1 MSGIDV
7 LNAPSDTESLAQPLL
22 DDAWQFISQGKL
34 AVLVWDRQL
43 RLLHA
48 SAAASE
54 LLGRTVEQL
63 GGHFLN
69 ELLPVSEHFRLS
81 GQLLNLRPGMPPL
94 ALEGWI
100 LNSRLQE
107 MRIQWLIWQLD
118 DSRQIGLMY
127 DQRELSALRD
137 EVQMRRE
144 LYSALVTQARDAIVL
159 INPHT
164 ASIIEFNPAAAD
176 MLGYSPA
183 EFGRLQ
189 LVELGRLED
198 INTWLGYAREAT
210 NGECVI
216 RDTLLST
223 KQGTR
228 INVRISS
235 RPVLIQ
241 GEVMLATLWTDITPS
256 HHARQEIAALTQHM
270 NQVLRDAQIGAW
282 DYDIPSGIIHVN
294 EQFHS
299 HFSHVFDSLDTHIDE
314 WRKIRHPVD
323 EGNADAALLAHL
335 EGKTPEF
342 EGKWR
347 LMQEDGS
354 WHWYISRGKVI
365 EWADDGAPLRMT
377 GTIIDLSAQQDS
389 LGELIRSET
398 KSRAML
404 DALSAAIA
412 ILNQDGQVITTNAAW
427 ERFENRFGVPPS
439 ECLRLRPPAGT
450 GSGFQFDEL
459 YEAYQA
465 GLHTVLRSELD
476 YFEIE
481 IPSPCGEELQWFL
494 CRMQR
499 VHELNGHVL
508 LAHEDITQQKLIH
521 QAISDTRSRYEELL
535 HNVDGIVWEADPGT
549 HNTTFVSSQC
559 ERMLGYPP
567 HSWMQPGF
575 WISCVHPADRA
586 MVMHTAMEKVA
597 VEEDYELEYRFQTRD
612 GRWVW
617 LHDRAS
623 VRRNDAGK
631 LQLSGLVIDITAR
644 KQAEEQLR
652 LAASVF
658 QYAHEGILITDA
670 DNRVIDMNSA
680 FLSMTGYERS
690 ELLGQK
696 PAVLRS
702 GRHHRDFYVTMWER
716 IHSQGH
722 WRGEIWNRRKSGEL
736 CVDLL
741 TISAVLNTEQ
751 QISHYVG
758 VYADITQLKQQEQK
772 LELLAHYDALTG
784 LPNRVL
790 LADRLEQAL
799 ALARRSGLLLAVCYL
814 DLDDFKPIND
824 RYGHEVGD
832 DLLVEISRRLIDN
845 VRGGD
850 TVARLGGDEFVLLLG
865 NHTSTEE
872 CEQALKR
879 ILHVVSVPYLYEG
892 DVLRVSASLGVTLYP
907 QDGADAEGLL
917 RHADQAMYSA
927 KQSGANRYHFFDA
940 QQDQQMRSQRQLLD
954 RIARAQA
961 DNELQLYYQPK
972 VDMRSGRVIGAEAL
986 LRWQHPER
994 GMVMPG
1000 EFLPVLE
1007 SSVLVSDVGYW
1018 IIGTVLAQMHSWQSQ
1033 HDLRIPISVN
1043 VSPRQLANADFPLLL
1058 AKALARHEHIDPALL
1073 EIEIVESAALEDIG
1087 RAIRILNIC
1096 RGMGVRFALDDFGT
1110 GYSSLTYFKRLPAE
1124 VLKIDQSF
1132 VRNMLTD
1139 PNDEAIVRA
1148 VISLAEAFERKVIA
1162 EGVETAQHG
1171 ELLASLGC
1179 HHVQGYG
1186 IAKPMPAAAFPQW
1199 VRDYEANPRWL
1210 D

>member
-1 MSGIDV
+1 MTPNFPAEPAETLSI
-7 LNAPSDTESLAQPLL
+7 PSV
-22 DDAWQFISQGKL
+22 WQFIEQSRL
-34 AVLVWDRQL
+34 PVLVWDKQL
-43 RLLHA
+43 RLQQA
-48 SAAASE
+48 SPAACA
-54 LLGRTVEQL
+54 LLGRDAEL
-63 GGHFLN
+63 LHGHFLN

-81 GQLLNLRPGMPPL
+81 SRLLQLQCGAAPL
-94 ALEGWI
+94 GLEGWI
-100 LNSRLQE
+100 LDRDLNE

-118 DSRQIGLMY
+118 DRQQIGVLF

-144 LYSALVTQARDAIVL
+144 LYAALVTQARDAIVL
-159 INPHT
+159 INPNE

-176 MLGYSPA
+176 MLGYTPQ
-183 EFGRLQ
+183 EFSRLHLNQ
-189 LVELGRLED
+189 LGSTDE
-198 INTWLGYAREAT
+198 INTWLGYTRQAKDGQCT
-210 NGECVI
+210 VH
-216 RDTLLST
+216 DTLLNT
-223 KQGTR
+223 KGGTR

-235 RPVLIQ
+235 RPVLVQ
-241 GEVMLATLWTDITPS
+241 GEAMLATLWTDITPS
-256 HHARQEIAALTQHM
+256 HHARQEVAALTQHM
-270 NQVLRDAQIGAW
+270 NMVLRDAQIGAW
-282 DYDIPSGIIHVN
+282 DYDIASGIIHVN
-294 EQFHS
+294 EQFHRNYG
-299 HFSHVFDSLDTHIDE
+299 HVFATLDTHIDD
-314 WRKIRHPVD
+314 WRKIRHPLD
-323 EGNADAALLAHL
+323 EANADAALFAHL

-347 LMQEDGS
+347 LQQADGS
-354 WHWYISRGKVI
+354 WHWCVSRGKVI
-365 EWADDGAPLRMT
+365 EWAADGSPSRMT
-377 GTIIDLSAQQDS
+377 GTIIDLSAQQES

-398 KSRAML
+398 KARAML
-404 DALSAAIA
+404 DALSACIA
-412 ILNQDGQVITTNAAW
+412 ILDKHGNVITANESW
-427 ERFENRFGVPPS
+427 QRFENRHGVAPNA
-439 ECLRLRPPAGT
+439 CLRLGAQQDSAMRYQYA
-450 GSGFQFDEL
+450 EL
-459 YEAYQA
+459 HDAYQA
-465 GLHTVLRSELD
+465 GLNTVLRGELD
-476 YFEIE
+476 YFEME
-481 IPSPCGEELQWFL
+481 IPAPCGEEIQWFL

-499 VHELNGHVL
+499 VHQLGDQIL
-508 LAHEDITQQKLIH
+508 LAHEDITQQKLIS
-521 QAISDTRSRYEELL
+521 QAINDTKSRYEELL
-535 HNVDGIVWEADPGT
+535 HNVDGIVWEADPKT
-549 HNTTFVSSQC
+549 HNTTFVSGQC
-559 ERMLGYPP
+559 ERLLGYPQ

-575 WISCVHPADRA
+575 WLSCIHPDDRA
-586 MVMHTAMEKVA
+586 NVLGIAQESVA
-597 VEEDYELEYRFQTRD
+597 AGRDYELEYRLQTAD
-612 GRWVW
+612 GHWLW

-623 VRRNDAGK
+623 LQRNEAGV
-631 LQLSGLVIDITAR
+631 LQLRGLIIDITAR
-644 KQAEEQLR
+644 RQAEEQLR

-670 DNRVIDMNSA
+670 ANRIIDMNHT
-680 FLSMTGYERS
+680 FNELTGFSRE
-690 ELLGQK
+690 ELIGQK
-696 PAVLRS
+696 PTMLRS
-702 GRHHRDFYVTMWER
+702 GRHNREFFTALWEQINR
-716 IHSQGH
+716 NGF

-741 TISAVLNTEQ
+741 TISAVRNADQ
-751 QISHYVG
+751 AISHFVG

-832 DLLVEISRRLIDN
+832 DLLVEISRRLIEN

-865 NHTSTEE
+865 NHTSSEE
-872 CEQALKR
+872 CEQALQR
-879 ILHVVSVPYLYEG
+879 ILHVVAVPYLHEG

-907 QDGADAEGLL
+907 QDSADAEGLM
-917 RHADQAMYSA
+917 RHADQAMYTA

-940 QQDQQMRSQRQLLD
+940 AKDLQVRSQRQLLD

-961 DNELQLYYQPK
+961 DNELRLYYQPK
-972 VDMRSGRVIGAEAL
+972 IDMLTGRVIGAEAL
-986 LRWQHPER
+986 LRWEHPER

-1007 SSVLVSDVGYW
+1007 SSTLVSDVGYW
-1018 IIGTVLAQMHSWQSQ
+1018 IIGTVLAQMQSWQAVGL
-1033 HDLRIPISVN
+1033 HVPISVN

-1058 AKALARHEHIDPALL
+1058 AKALARHDAVDPSLL

-1132 VRNMLTD
+1132 VRNMLSD

-1162 EGVETAQHG
+1162 EGVETAEHG
-1171 ELLASLGC
+1171 SLLLSLGC
-1179 HHVQGYG
+1179 SHVQGYG
-1186 IAKPMPAAAFPQW
+1186 IARPMPADLFPQW
-1199 VRDYEANPRWL
+1199 VIDYEANPRWISQV
-1210 D
+1210 